1 MLKDRM
7 VALAGIFGKRYSKK
21 QKIRFLRYVQRSAQE
36 KGVKMYLDEGEA
48 SEKSGCNVYLGPT
61 QRAKTILA
69 VPYDTPSRLWW
80 PGLHYYPMD
89 PGRNARQES
98 LVMAL
103 NFALAAVLL
112 AAYWFAVFRRCFSVG
127 GLTGGLA
134 LFGLLLMALLAVNL
148 VLGSANAKNYSRNSA
163 SLALAL
169 EIFDGLQDGS
179 VAVALLDNAC
189 AGLGGY
195 ARLADYLG
203 GRARQANVVIF
214 DCVMSGSELHGHCTR
229 ERIEAL
235 AARNGDIQ
243 WHEAASEGNAV
254 LSLFPR
260 GMVITGGSRIG
271 DATVVKGTRS
281 GRDDELNMERMER
294 VLVTLRQ
301 MIIALR

>member
-7 VALAGIFGKRYSKK
+7 IALAGILGKRYSKK

-48 SEKSGCNVYLGPT
+48 SGKSGCNVYLGPT

-195 ARLADYLG
+195 ARLAEYLG
-203 GRARQANVVIF
+203 GRARQTNVVIL
-214 DCVMSGSELHGHCTR
+214 DCVMSGSELHGHCTK
-229 ERIEAL
+229 ERVEAL
-235 AARNGDIQ
+235 AARNEDIQ

>member
-7 VALAGIFGKRYSKK
+7 IAFAGIFGKRYSKK
-21 QKIRFLRYVQRSAQE
+21 QKIRFLRYIQSSAQE

-48 SEKSGCNVYLGPT
+48 SGKSGCNVYLGPT

-69 VPYDTPSRLWW
+69 VSYDTPSRLWW
-80 PGLHYYPMD
+80 PGFHYYPMD

-112 AAYWFAVFRRCFSVG
+112 AAYWFAVFRRCFSAG
-127 GLTGGLA
+127 GPIGGLA
-134 LFGLLLMALLAVNL
+134 LFGLLLVALLAVNL

-189 AGLGGY
+189 AGLDGY
-195 ARLADYLG
+195 ARLAEYLG
-203 GRARQANVVIF
+203 GRARQTNVVIL
-214 DCVMSGSELHGHCTR
+214 DCVMSGSELHGHCTK

-260 GMVITGGSRIG
+260 GMVITGGSWIG

-281 GRDDELNMERMER
+281 GRDDEINMERMER

>member
-7 VALAGIFGKRYSKK
+7 IALAGIFGKRYSKK
-21 QKIRFLRYVQRSAQE
+21 QKIRFLRYIQRSAQE

-48 SEKSGCNVYLGPT
+48 SGKSGCNVYLGPT

-281 GRDDELNMERMER
+281 GKDDELDMERMER

-301 MIIALR
+301 MIIALH

>member
-1 MLKDRM
+1 MI
-7 VALAGIFGKRYSKK
+7 ALAGIFGKRYSKK

-48 SEKSGCNVYLGPT
+48 SGKSGCNVYLGPT

-203 GRARQANVVIF
+203 GHARQANVVIF
-214 DCVMSGSELHGHCTR
+214 DCVMSGSELHGHCTK

-243 WHEAASEGNAV
+243 WHEAASEGNTV

-271 DATVVKGTRS
+271 DGTVVKGTRS

>member
-7 VALAGIFGKRYSKK
+7 IAFAGIFGKRYSKK
-21 QKIRFLRYVQRSAQE
+21 QKIRFLRYIQSSAQE

-48 SEKSGCNVYLGPT
+48 SRKSGCNVYLGPT

-80 PGLHYYPMD
+80 PGFHYYPMD

-112 AAYWFAVFRRCFSVG
+112 AAYWFAVFRRCFSAG
-127 GLTGGLA
+127 GPIGGLA
-134 LFGLLLMALLAVNL
+134 LFGLLLVALLTVNL
-148 VLGSANAKNYSRNSA
+148 AFGSANAKNYSRNSA

-195 ARLADYLG
+195 ARLAEYLG
-203 GRARQANVVIF
+203 GRARQTNVVIL
-214 DCVMSGSELHGHCTR
+214 DCVMSGSELHGHCTK

-260 GMVITGGSRIG
+260 GMVITGGSWIG

-281 GRDDELNMERMER
+281 GRDDEINMERMER

>member
-48 SEKSGCNVYLGPT
+48 SGKSGCNVYLGPT

-148 VLGSANAKNYSRNSA
+148 VLGSASAKNYSRNSA

-281 GRDDELNMERMER
+281 GRDDEINMERMER

>member
-7 VALAGIFGKRYSKK
+7 IAFASIFGKRYSKK
-21 QKIRFLRYVQRSAQE
+21 QKIRFLRYIQSSAQE

-48 SEKSGCNVYLGPT
+48 SGKSGCNVYLGPT

-80 PGLHYYPMD
+80 PGFHYYPMD
-89 PGRNARQES
+89 PERNARQES

-112 AAYWFAVFRRCFSVG
+112 AAYWFAVFRRCFSAG
-127 GLTGGLA
+127 GPIGGLA
-134 LFGLLLMALLAVNL
+134 LFGLLLVALLAVNL

-189 AGLGGY
+189 AGLDGY
-195 ARLADYLG
+195 ARLAEYLG
-203 GRARQANVVIF
+203 GRARQTNVVIL
-214 DCVMSGSELHGHCTR
+214 DCVMSGSELHGHCTK

-260 GMVITGGSRIG
+260 GMVITGGSWIG

>member
-7 VALAGIFGKRYSKK
+7 IAFAGIFGKRYSKK
-21 QKIRFLRYVQRSAQE
+21 QKIRFLRYIQSSAQE

-48 SEKSGCNVYLGPT
+48 SGKSGCNVYLGPT

-80 PGLHYYPMD
+80 PGFHYYPMD
-89 PGRNARQES
+89 PERNARQES

-112 AAYWFAVFRRCFSVG
+112 AAYWFAVFRRCFSAG
-127 GLTGGLA
+127 GPIGGLA
-134 LFGLLLMALLAVNL
+134 LFGLLLVALLAVNL

-189 AGLGGY
+189 AGLDGY
-195 ARLADYLG
+195 ARLAEYLG
-203 GRARQANVVIF
+203 GRARQTNVVIL
-214 DCVMSGSELHGHCTR
+214 DCVMSGSELHGHCTK

-260 GMVITGGSRIG
+260 GMVITGGSWIG
-271 DATVVKGTRS
+271 DATVVNGTRS

>member
-7 VALAGIFGKRYSKK
+7 IAFAGIFGKRYSKK
-21 QKIRFLRYVQRSAQE
+21 QKIRFLRYIQSSAQE

-48 SEKSGCNVYLGPT
+48 SGKSGCNVYLGPT

-80 PGLHYYPMD
+80 PGFHYYPMD
-89 PGRNARQES
+89 PERNARQES

-112 AAYWFAVFRRCFSVG
+112 AAYWFAVFRRCFSAG
-127 GLTGGLA
+127 GPIGGLA
-134 LFGLLLMALLAVNL
+134 LFGLLLVALLAVNL

-195 ARLADYLG
+195 ARLAEYLG
-203 GRARQANVVIF
+203 GRARQTNVVIL
-214 DCVMSGSELHGHCTR
+214 DCVMSGSELHGHCTK

-260 GMVITGGSRIG
+260 GMVITGGSWIG

-281 GRDDELNMERMER
+281 GRDDELDMERMER

>member
-7 VALAGIFGKRYSKK
+7 IAFAGIFGKRYSKK
-21 QKIRFLRYVQRSAQE
+21 QKIRFLRYIQSSAQE

-48 SEKSGCNVYLGPT
+48 SGKSGCNVYLGPT

-80 PGLHYYPMD
+80 PGFHYYPMD
-89 PGRNARQES
+89 PERNARQES

-112 AAYWFAVFRRCFSVG
+112 AAYWFAVFRRGFSAG
-127 GLTGGLA
+127 GPIGGLA
-134 LFGLLLMALLAVNL
+134 LFGLLLVALLAVNL

-189 AGLGGY
+189 AGLDGY
-195 ARLADYLG
+195 ARLAEYLG
-203 GRARQANVVIF
+203 GRARQTNVVIL
-214 DCVMSGSELHGHCTR
+214 DCVMSGSELHGHCTK

-260 GMVITGGSRIG
+260 GMVITGGSWIG

>member
-7 VALAGIFGKRYSKK
+7 IAFAGIFGKRYSKK
-21 QKIRFLRYVQRSAQE
+21 QKIRFLRYIQSSAQE

-48 SEKSGCNVYLGPT
+48 SGKSGCNVYLGPT

-80 PGLHYYPMD
+80 PGFHYYPMD
-89 PGRNARQES
+89 PERNARQES

-112 AAYWFAVFRRCFSVG
+112 AAYWFAVFRRCFSAG
-127 GLTGGLA
+127 GPIGGLA
-134 LFGLLLMALLAVNL
+134 LFGLLLVALLAVNL

-189 AGLGGY
+189 AGLDGY
-195 ARLADYLG
+195 ARLAEYLG
-203 GRARQANVVIF
+203 GRARQTNVVIL
-214 DCVMSGSELHGHCTR
+214 DCVMSGSELHGHCTK

-243 WHEAASEGNAV
+243 WYEAASEGNAV

-260 GMVITGGSRIG
+260 GMVITGGSWIG

>member
-48 SEKSGCNVYLGPT
+48 SGKSGCNVYLGPT

-112 AAYWFAVFRRCFSVG
+112 AAYWFAVFWRCFSVG

-203 GRARQANVVIF
+203 GHARQANVVIF
-214 DCVMSGSELHGHCTR
+214 DCVMSGSELHGHCTK

-243 WHEAASEGNAV
+243 WHEAASEGNTV

-271 DATVVKGTRS
+271 DGTVVKGTRS

>member
-7 VALAGIFGKRYSKK
+7 IAFAGIFGKRYSKK
-21 QKIRFLRYVQRSAQE
+21 QKIRFLRYIQSSAQE

-48 SEKSGCNVYLGPT
+48 SGKSGCNVYLGPT

-80 PGLHYYPMD
+80 PGFHYYPMD
-89 PGRNARQES
+89 PERNARQES

-112 AAYWFAVFRRCFSVG
+112 AAYWFAVFRRCFSAG
-127 GLTGGLA
+127 GPIGGLA
-134 LFGLLLMALLAVNL
+134 PFGLLLVALLAVNL

-189 AGLGGY
+189 AGLDGY
-195 ARLADYLG
+195 ARLAEYLG
-203 GRARQANVVIF
+203 GRARQTNVVIL
-214 DCVMSGSELHGHCTR
+214 DCVMSGSELHGHCTK

-260 GMVITGGSRIG
+260 GMVITGGSWIG

>member
-7 VALAGIFGKRYSKK
+7 IAFAGIFGKRYSKK
-21 QKIRFLRYVQRSAQE
+21 QKIRFLRYIQSSAQE

-48 SEKSGCNVYLGPT
+48 SGKSGCNVYLGPT

-80 PGLHYYPMD
+80 PGFHYYPMD
-89 PGRNARQES
+89 PERNVRQES

-112 AAYWFAVFRRCFSVG
+112 AAYWFAVFRRCFSAG
-127 GLTGGLA
+127 GPIGGLA
-134 LFGLLLMALLAVNL
+134 LFGLLLVALLTVNL
-148 VLGSANAKNYSRNSA
+148 AFGSANAKNYSRNSA

-169 EIFDGLQDGS
+169 EIFDGMQDGS

-195 ARLADYLG
+195 ARLAEYLG
-203 GRARQANVVIF
+203 GRARQTNVVIL
-214 DCVMSGSELHGHCTR
+214 DCVMSGSELHGHCTK

-260 GMVITGGSRIG
+260 GMVITGGNRIG

-281 GRDDELNMERMER
+281 GRDDELDMERMER

>member
-7 VALAGIFGKRYSKK
+7 IAFAGIFGKRYSKK
-21 QKIRFLRYVQRSAQE
+21 QKIRFLRYIQSSAQE

-48 SEKSGCNVYLGPT
+48 SGKSGCNVYLGPT

-80 PGLHYYPMD
+80 PGFHYYPMD
-89 PGRNARQES
+89 PERNARQES

-112 AAYWFAVFRRCFSVG
+112 AAYWFAVFRRCFSAG
-127 GLTGGLA
+127 GPIGGLA
-134 LFGLLLMALLAVNL
+134 LFGLLLVALLAVNL

-195 ARLADYLG
+195 ARLAEYLG
-203 GRARQANVVIF
+203 GRARQTNVVIL
-214 DCVMSGSELHGHCTR
+214 DCVMSGSELHGHCTK

-260 GMVITGGSRIG
+260 GMVITGGSWIG

>member
-7 VALAGIFGKRYSKK
+7 IAFAGIFGKRYSKK

-48 SEKSGCNVYLGPT
+48 SGKSGCNVYLGPT

-69 VPYDTPSRLWW
+69 VSYDTPSRLWW
-80 PGLHYYPMD
+80 PGFHYYPMD

-134 LFGLLLMALLAVNL
+134 LFGLLLVALLAVNL

-189 AGLGGY
+189 AGLDGY
-195 ARLADYLG
+195 ARLAEYLG
-203 GRARQANVVIF
+203 GRARQTNVVIL

>member
-7 VALAGIFGKRYSKK
+7 IALAGIFGKRYSKK

-48 SEKSGCNVYLGPT
+48 SGKSGCNVYLGPT

-203 GRARQANVVIF
+203 GHARQANVVIF
-214 DCVMSGSELHGHCTR
+214 DCVMSGSELHGHCTK

-243 WHEAASEGNAV
+243 WHEAASEGNTV

-271 DATVVKGTRS
+271 DGTVVKGTRS

>member
-48 SEKSGCNVYLGPT
+48 SGKSGCNVYLGPT

-69 VPYDTPSRLWW
+69 VSYDTPSRLWW
-80 PGLHYYPMD
+80 PGFHYYPMD

-112 AAYWFAVFRRCFSVG
+112 AAYWFAVFRRCFSAG

-134 LFGLLLMALLAVNL
+134 LFGLLLVALLAVNL

-189 AGLGGY
+189 AGLDGY
-195 ARLADYLG
+195 ARLAEYLG
-203 GRARQANVVIF
+203 GRARQTNVVIL
-214 DCVMSGSELHGHCTR
+214 DCVMSGSELHGHCTK
-229 ERIEAL
+229 ERVEAL
-235 AARNGDIQ
+235 AARNEDIQ

-260 GMVITGGSRIG
+260 GMVITGGSRID

-281 GRDDELNMERMER
+281 GKDGELDMERMER

>member
-7 VALAGIFGKRYSKK
+7 IALAGIFGKRYSKK
-21 QKIRFLRYVQRSAQE
+21 QKIRFLRYIQRSAQE

-48 SEKSGCNVYLGPT
+48 SGKSGCNVYLGPT

-148 VLGSANAKNYSRNSA
+148 VLGSASAKNYSRNSA

-260 GMVITGGSRIG
+260 GLVITGGSRIG

>member
-1 MLKDRM
+1 M
-7 VALAGIFGKRYSKK
+7 
-21 QKIRFLRYVQRSAQE
+21 
-36 KGVKMYLDEGEA
+36 
-48 SEKSGCNVYLGPT
+48 NVYLGPT

-80 PGLHYYPMD
+80 PGFHYYPMD
-89 PGRNARQES
+89 PERNARQES

-112 AAYWFAVFRRCFSVG
+112 AAYWFAVFRRCFSAG
-127 GLTGGLA
+127 GPIGGLA
-134 LFGLLLMALLAVNL
+134 LFGLLLVALLAVNL

-189 AGLGGY
+189 AGLDGY
-195 ARLADYLG
+195 ARLAEYLG
-203 GRARQANVVIF
+203 GRARQTNVVIL
-214 DCVMSGSELHGHCTR
+214 DCVMSGSELHGHCTK

-260 GMVITGGSRIG
+260 GMVITGGSWIG

>member
-7 VALAGIFGKRYSKK
+7 IAFAGIFGKRYSKK
-21 QKIRFLRYVQRSAQE
+21 QKIRFLRYIQSSAQE

-48 SEKSGCNVYLGPT
+48 SGKSGCNVYLGPT

-80 PGLHYYPMD
+80 PGFHYYPMD
-89 PGRNARQES
+89 PERNARQES

-127 GLTGGLA
+127 GPIGGLA
-134 LFGLLLMALLAVNL
+134 LFGLLLVALLAVNL

-189 AGLGGY
+189 AGLDGY
-195 ARLADYLG
+195 ARLAEYLG
-203 GRARQANVVIF
+203 GRARQTNVVIL
-214 DCVMSGSELHGHCTR
+214 DCVMSGSELHGHCTK

-260 GMVITGGSRIG
+260 GMVITGGSWIG

>member
-48 SEKSGCNVYLGPT
+48 SGKSGCNVYLGPT

-134 LFGLLLMALLAVNL
+134 LFGLLLIALLAVHL

-271 DATVVKGTRS
+271 DGTVVKGTRS

>member
-7 VALAGIFGKRYSKK
+7 IAFAGIFGKRYSKK
-21 QKIRFLRYVQRSAQE
+21 QKIRFLRYIQSSAQE

-48 SEKSGCNVYLGPT
+48 SGKSGCNVYLGPT

-80 PGLHYYPMD
+80 PGFHYYPMD
-89 PGRNARQES
+89 PERNARQES

-112 AAYWFAVFRRCFSVG
+112 AAYWFAVFRRCFSAG
-127 GLTGGLA
+127 GPIGGLA
-134 LFGLLLMALLAVNL
+134 LFGLLLVALLAVNL

-189 AGLGGY
+189 AGLDGY
-195 ARLADYLG
+195 ARLAEYLG
-203 GRARQANVVIF
+203 GRARQTNVVIL
-214 DCVMSGSELHGHCTR
+214 DCVMSGSELHGHCTK

-235 AARNGDIQ
+235 AARNGDNQ

-260 GMVITGGSRIG
+260 GMVITGGSWIG

>member
-7 VALAGIFGKRYSKK
+7 IAFAGIFGKRYSKK
-21 QKIRFLRYVQRSAQE
+21 QKIRFLRYIQSSAQE

-48 SEKSGCNVYLGPT
+48 SGKSGCNVYLGPT

-69 VPYDTPSRLWW
+69 VPYDNPSRLWW
-80 PGLHYYPMD
+80 PGFHYYPMD
-89 PGRNARQES
+89 PERNARQES

-112 AAYWFAVFRRCFSVG
+112 AAYWFAVFRRCFSAG
-127 GLTGGLA
+127 GPIGGLA
-134 LFGLLLMALLAVNL
+134 LFGLLLVALLAVNL

-169 EIFDGLQDGS
+169 EIFEGLQDGS

-195 ARLADYLG
+195 ARLAEYLG
-203 GRARQANVVIF
+203 GRARQTNVVIL
-214 DCVMSGSELHGHCTR
+214 DCVMSGSELHGHCTK

-260 GMVITGGSRIG
+260 GMVITGGSWIG

-281 GRDDELNMERMER
+281 GRDDEINMERMER

>member
-48 SEKSGCNVYLGPT
+48 SGKSGCNVYLGPT

-203 GRARQANVVIF
+203 GHARQANVVIF

-243 WHEAASEGNAV
+243 WHEAASEGNTV

-271 DATVVKGTRS
+271 DGTVVKGTRS

>member
-48 SEKSGCNVYLGPT
+48 SGKSGCNVYLGPT

-203 GRARQANVVIF
+203 GRARQANVVIL

-271 DATVVKGTRS
+271 DGTVVKGTRS

>member
-48 SEKSGCNVYLGPT
+48 SGKSGCNVYLGPT

-134 LFGLLLMALLAVNL
+134 LFGLLLMALLALNL

>member
-48 SEKSGCNVYLGPT
+48 SGKSGCNVYLGPT

-69 VPYDTPSRLWW
+69 ASYDTPSRLWW
-80 PGLHYYPMD
+80 PGFHYYPMD

>member
-7 VALAGIFGKRYSKK
+7 IAFAGIFGKRYSKK
-21 QKIRFLRYVQRSAQE
+21 QKIRFLRYIQSSAQE

-48 SEKSGCNVYLGPT
+48 SGKSGCNVYLGPA

-80 PGLHYYPMD
+80 PGFHYYPMD
-89 PGRNARQES
+89 PERNARQES

-112 AAYWFAVFRRCFSVG
+112 AAYWFAVFRRCFSAG
-127 GLTGGLA
+127 GPIGGLA
-134 LFGLLLMALLAVNL
+134 LFGLLLVALLAVNL

-189 AGLGGY
+189 AGLDGY
-195 ARLADYLG
+195 ARLAEYLG
-203 GRARQANVVIF
+203 GRARQTNVVIL
-214 DCVMSGSELHGHCTR
+214 DCVMSGSELHGHCTK

-260 GMVITGGSRIG
+260 GMVITGGSWIG

>member
-7 VALAGIFGKRYSKK
+7 IAFAGIFGKRYSKK
-21 QKIRFLRYVQRSAQE
+21 QKIRFLRYIQSSAQE

-48 SEKSGCNVYLGPT
+48 SGKSGCNVYLDPT

-80 PGLHYYPMD
+80 PGFHYYPMD
-89 PGRNARQES
+89 PERNARQES

-112 AAYWFAVFRRCFSVG
+112 AAYWFAVFRRCFSAG
-127 GLTGGLA
+127 GPIGGLA
-134 LFGLLLMALLAVNL
+134 LFGLLLVALLAVNL

-189 AGLGGY
+189 AGLDGY
-195 ARLADYLG
+195 ARLAEYLG
-203 GRARQANVVIF
+203 GRARQTNVVIL
-214 DCVMSGSELHGHCTR
+214 DCVMSGSELHGHCTK

-260 GMVITGGSRIG
+260 GMVITGGSWIG

>member
-7 VALAGIFGKRYSKK
+7 IAFAGIFGKRYSKK
-21 QKIRFLRYVQRSAQE
+21 QKIRFLRYIQSSAQE

-48 SEKSGCNVYLGPT
+48 SGKSGCNVYLGPT

-80 PGLHYYPMD
+80 PGFHYYPMD

-229 ERIEAL
+229 ECIEAL

>member
-7 VALAGIFGKRYSKK
+7 IAFAGIFGKRYSKK
-21 QKIRFLRYVQRSAQE
+21 QKIRFLRYIQSSAQE

-48 SEKSGCNVYLGPT
+48 SGKSGCNVYLGPT

-80 PGLHYYPMD
+80 PGFHYYPMD
-89 PGRNARQES
+89 PERNARQES

-112 AAYWFAVFRRCFSVG
+112 AAYWFAVFRRCFSAG
-127 GLTGGLA
+127 GPIGGLA
-134 LFGLLLMALLAVNL
+134 LFGLLLVALLAVNL

-189 AGLGGY
+189 AGLDGY
-195 ARLADYLG
+195 ARLAEYLG
-203 GRARQANVVIF
+203 GRARQTNVVIL
-214 DCVMSGSELHGHCTR
+214 DCVMSGSELHGHCTK

-260 GMVITGGSRIG
+260 CMVITGGSWIG

>member
-48 SEKSGCNVYLGPT
+48 SGKSGCNVYLGPT

-69 VPYDTPSRLWW
+69 VSYDTPSRLWW
-80 PGLHYYPMD
+80 PGFHYYPMD

-112 AAYWFAVFRRCFSVG
+112 AAYWFAVFRRCFSAG

-134 LFGLLLMALLAVNL
+134 LFGLLLVALLAVNL
-148 VLGSANAKNYSRNSA
+148 VLGNANAKNYSRNSA

>member
-7 VALAGIFGKRYSKK
+7 IAFAGIFGKRYSKK
-21 QKIRFLRYVQRSAQE
+21 QKIRFLRYIQSSAQE

-48 SEKSGCNVYLGPT
+48 SGKSGCNVYLGPI

-80 PGLHYYPMD
+80 PGFHYYPMD
-89 PGRNARQES
+89 PERNARQES

-112 AAYWFAVFRRCFSVG
+112 AAYWFAVFRRCFSAG
-127 GLTGGLA
+127 GPIGGLA
-134 LFGLLLMALLAVNL
+134 LFGLLLVALLAVNL

-189 AGLGGY
+189 AGLDGY
-195 ARLADYLG
+195 ARLAEYLG
-203 GRARQANVVIF
+203 GRARQTNVVIL
-214 DCVMSGSELHGHCTR
+214 DCVMSGSELHGHCTK

-235 AARNGDIQ
+235 AVRNGDIQ

-260 GMVITGGSRIG
+260 GMVITGGSWIG

>member
-7 VALAGIFGKRYSKK
+7 IALAGIFGKRYSKK
-21 QKIRFLRYVQRSAQE
+21 QKIRFLRYIQRSAQE

-48 SEKSGCNVYLGPT
+48 SGKSGCNVYLGPT

-89 PGRNARQES
+89 PARNARQES

-112 AAYWFAVFRRCFSVG
+112 AAYWFAVFRRCFSAG

>member
-48 SEKSGCNVYLGPT
+48 SGKSGCNVYLGPT

-203 GRARQANVVIF
+203 GHARQANVVIF
-214 DCVMSGSELHGHCTR
+214 DCVMSGSELHGHCTK

-243 WHEAASEGNAV
+243 WHEAASEGNTV

-271 DATVVKGTRS
+271 DGTVVKGTRS

>member
-7 VALAGIFGKRYSKK
+7 IALAGIFGKRYSKK
-21 QKIRFLRYVQRSAQE
+21 QKIRFLRYIQRSAQE

-48 SEKSGCNVYLGPT
+48 SGKSGCNVYLGPT

-112 AAYWFAVFRRCFSVG
+112 AAYWFAVFRRCFSAG

-195 ARLADYLG
+195 ARLAEYLG

>member
-7 VALAGIFGKRYSKK
+7 IAFAGIFGKRYSKK
-21 QKIRFLRYVQRSAQE
+21 QKIRFLRYIQSSAQE

-48 SEKSGCNVYLGPT
+48 SGKSGCNVYLGPT

-80 PGLHYYPMD
+80 SGLHYYPMD

-112 AAYWFAVFRRCFSVG
+112 TAYWFAVFRRCFSVG